1 MIWNIDPVLLEL
13 GPLEIRYYGVFFAL
27 GLFLAYSL
35 ARFMVQKK
43 NLSLEVLDKLAV
55 YLIVGLIVGARLGH
69 IVFYE
74 LDYYLAH
81 PLQILKVWE
90 GGLASHG
97 AAIGLLIAYG
107 LFLWRNKKVRFWDY
121 ADPLVVVA
129 TLPVSLIRL
138 GNFFNS
144 ELVGRV
150 TDVPWAVT
158 FTRVDEL
165 ARHPSQLYE
174 FGYGMV
180 LFAILFPLWLKKY
193 KTARPGF
200 FFGLFFVLYF
210 AMRFTVEFFKDFP
223 LHEGFFNLTTGQM
236 LSLPFFLVGAAV
248 LIVPSA
254 TSDHQKAKE
263 A

>member
-35 ARFMVQKK
+35 ARFMVTKK
-43 NLSLEVLDKLAV
+43 KLSLETLDKLAV
-55 YLIVGLIVGARLGH
+55 YLIVGLIAGARLGH

-81 PLQILKVWE
+81 PVQILKVWE

-97 AAIGLLIAYG
+97 AAVGLLLAYG
-107 LFLWRNKKVRFWDY
+107 LFLWRNKKVHFWDY
-121 ADPLVVVA
+121 ADLMVVVA

-165 ARHPSQLYE
+165 TRHPSQLYE

-200 FFGLFFVLYF
+200 FFGLFFTLYF

-236 LSLPFFLVGAAV
+236 LSLPFFMVGVFV
-248 LIVPSA
+248 LIRSHA
-254 TSDHQKAKE
+254 RKNR
-263 A
+263 